1 MTAFEL
7 LVAAASVFGGIVAT
21 LAGFGIGSV
30 ITPLLA
36 ARLGMKLAVA
46 AVAIPHVV
54 GTALRFWFLRKSI
67 DRRVMLSFGVTSALG
82 GLAGAVLHAFI
93 ASRALALLL
102 AVLLIFAG
110 VTGLLRVNIRFGRRG
125 AWVAGAVSGMLG
137 GLVGNQG
144 GIRAGAMFGF
154 DVPKE
159 AFIAT
164 STAVALFVD
173 GMRVPV
179 YLATQGR
186 ELVGIWPVVLAAT
199 IGVVLGTFAGRAI
212 LGRLS
217 EATFKRVVSVLLIG
231 LGISMIFIA

>member
-1 MTAFEL
+1 VTAFEL
-7 LVAAASVFGGIVAT
+7 LVAAASAIGGIVAT

-36 ARLGMKLAVA
+36 ARLGMKVAVA
-46 AVAIPHVV
+46 AVAIPHVI

-82 GLAGAVLHAFI
+82 GLAGALLHAFFT
-93 ASRALALLL
+93 SRALALLL
-102 AVLLIFAG
+102 AALLIFAG
-110 VTGLLRVNIRFGRRG
+110 VTGLLGITLRFGRRG
-125 AWVAGAVSGMLG
+125 AWIAGALSGMLG

-144 GIRAGAMFGF
+144 GIRAGAMLGF

-186 ELVGIWPVVLAAT
+186 ELLAIWPLVLVAT

-217 EATFKRVVSVLLIG
+217 EETFKRVVSVLLIA
-231 LGISMIFIA
+231 LGVSMLFIA

>member
-1 MTAFEL
+1 MTVFEL
-7 LVAAASVFGGIVAT
+7 LVAAASLFGGIVAT

-36 ARLGMKLAVA
+36 ARYGMKLAVA

-82 GLAGAVLHAFI
+82 GLAGAVLHAYI

-102 AVLLIFAG
+102 AALLIFAG
-110 VTGLLRVNIRFGRRG
+110 VTGLLGITIRFGRRG
-125 AWVAGAVSGMLG
+125 AWVAGALSGMLG

-144 GIRAGAMFGF
+144 GIRAGAMLGF

-164 STAVALFVD
+164 ATAVALFVD

-179 YLATQGR
+179 YLTTQGR
-186 ELVGIWPVVLAAT
+186 QLVAIWPAVAAAT
-199 IGVVLGTFAGRAI
+199 IGVVAGTFAGRAI

-217 EATFKRVVSVLLIG
+217 ETTFRRVVSALLIG
-231 LGISMIFIA
+231 LGVSMIFIA